1 MVTYGHVAKNARK
14 CLQRKG
20 LGGLWSRWSRWS
32 WGIFSRKKKSKK
44 NKISLEYREENL
56 EVSSAR
62 ISGVTIDCFRLLAS
76 SPVSVFARF
85 GQTRHLLGMSEKL
98 TCAKN
103 ICAACH
109 WAVEYSRLTVRKVG
123 RARTCTCM

>member
-62 ISGVTIDCFRLLAS
+62 ISGVTIDRFRLF
-76 SPVSVFARF
+76 SPVSVFA
-85 GQTRHLLGMSEKL
+85 
-98 TCAKN
+98 
-103 ICAACH
+103 
-109 WAVEYSRLTVRKVG
+109 YSLNDGKPAHATHESR
-123 RARTCTCM
+123 